1 MDTAPNPGTDK
12 PVLDGIMLLLTEH
25 AKIIKHQSERIEAL
39 TDAVYKLNVRV
50 FPSHPVLPALPVSP
64 NSDS

>member
-1 MDTAPNPGTDK
+1 MTNE
-12 PVLDGIMLLLTEH
+12 LDGIMLLLTEH
-25 AKIIKHQSERIEAL
+25 AKIIKHQAERIEAL

-50 FPSHPVLPALPVSP
+50 FPSHSILPAIPVSP